1 MPGRGLGERLC
12 GDDAAVPGMGKCGAA
27 PPGRGEACG
36 TAPGRRETCAAVV
49 GNREELV
56 QQHQEK
62 KLVQ

>member
-1 MPGRGLGERLC
+1 
-12 GDDAAVPGMGKCGAA
+12 MGKCGAA

-62 KLVQ
+62 VLVQ